1 MKLKTRSLKKYVIF
15 PCCVLVFGIL
25 EEIATYKSV
34 LIPNAYVR
42 VGALMAFFAFGIAV
56 IAYVFTPM
64 IEKFLLRLH
73 AVSKFGAGRLG
84 DLFFV
89 LLLLSLVYFL
99 WYVILIHGP
108 EHLLPVQWR

>member
-15 PCCVLVFGIL
+15 PCCVLIFGVI
-25 EEIATYKSV
+25 EEIASYKAA
-34 LIPNAYVR
+34 LIPDDFTR
-42 VGALMAFFAFGIAV
+42 VGVLMLFFAFGISL

-64 IEKFLLRLH
+64 IEKVFLRLH

-84 DLFFV
+84 DVLFV

-99 WYVILIHGP
+99 WYVILVHGP
-108 EHLLPVQWR
+108 EHLLPASWR